1 MSWKK
6 TVQNIRN
13 NYIKETKEYVLNV
26 TPDLNTS
33 EIKKIKLSLS
43 EFILKIYNDSYKKYL
58 IDEQL
63 VTAEIMDH
71 LLITTEAKNYIK
83 NIAGPILN
91 NIKSVSNEE
100 STKDLIAQLLTTS
113 MHRFSDQI
121 YDFNLSTTNSRRSRS
136 GKTFEII
143 IEHILRNIFEYPV
156 VSQVL
161 VGKSRWQKNNLKKV
175 DFLLPNLETYRK
187 NRTATILIST
197 KTSLKERWEQIVSE
211 LVVSNVPQIYL
222 CTIDKNLT
230 TGMIGSIG
238 EHNIT
243 LVVPKKQKEKF
254 RGFANII
261 AFETFFNKTIPKL
274 LS

>member
-6 TVQNIRN
+6 TIQNIRN
-13 NYIKETKEYVLNV
+13 SYIKETKAYVQNV
-26 TPDLNTS
+26 TPELNIL
-33 EIKKIKLSLS
+33 ERGKIKSSLS
-43 EFILKIYNDSYKKYL
+43 KFILKIYNESYKKYL

-71 LLITTEAKNYIK
+71 LLITAEAKKYIK
-83 NIAGPILN
+83 NTAEPILK
-91 NIKSVSNEE
+91 NIKLASNDER
-100 STKDLIAQLLTTS
+100 TKDLISQLLTSS
-113 MHRFSDQI
+113 MHKFSDQI

-143 IEHILRNIFEYPV
+143 IEFVLKNIFEYPV
-156 VSQVL
+156 VSQAL

-175 DFLLPNLETYRK
+175 DFLLPNLATYRK

-222 CTIDKNLT
+222 CTIDENLT
-230 TGMIGSIG
+230 IGMIDSIG

-254 RGFANII
+254 KRFANIVS
-261 AFETFFNKTIPKL
+261 FEIFFNKIIPKL